1 MRKKE
6 QMFDT
11 EDNRNIFFPFVH
23 KMNTNIF
30 EDVWSMTF
38 FYYISDFIIPLVLFY
53 IVSYALTEK
62 ISVYDEFVRG
72 AADGIKTVFQILP
85 TLVGLMAAVGMLR
98 ASGFLDFTAEYL
110 TGLAEFLHFPVQ
122 LIPLSII
129 RLFSSSAATS
139 LALDLYKS
147 YGTDSYIGLTASIMM
162 GCTET
167 VFYTMSVYFLT
178 AKVTKSRWT
187 LAGALV
193 STFAGIAASVVL
205 AGMM

>member
-1 MRKKE
+1 MLFR
-6 QMFDT
+6 
-11 EDNRNIFFPFVH
+11 
-23 KMNTNIF
+23 
-30 EDVWSMTF
+30 STF
-38 FYYISDFIIPLVLFY
+38 FYYISDFIIPLTIFY
-53 IVSYALTEK
+53 IIAYGLTEK
-62 ISVYDEFVRG
+62 VHVYDEFVTG
-72 AADGIKTVFQILP
+72 AADGIRTVGKILP

-98 ASGFLDFTAEYL
+98 ASGFLDFVAEYL
-110 TGLAEFLHFPVQ
+110 TGVAKLLHFPVQ

-178 AKVTKSRWT
+178 AKVTKTRWT

-193 STFAGIAASVVL
+193 STFAGIAASVAL

>member
-1 MRKKE
+1 M
-6 QMFDT
+6 
-11 EDNRNIFFPFVH
+11 
-23 KMNTNIF
+23 
-30 EDVWSMTF
+30 SF
-38 FYYISDFIIPLVLFY
+38 FYYISDFIIPIVIFY
-53 IVSYALTEK
+53 IISYALSEK
-62 ISVYDEFVRG
+62 VHVYDEFVTG
-72 AADGIKTVFQILP
+72 AADGIKTVVKILP

-98 ASGFLDFTAEYL
+98 ASGFLDFVAQHLMKAAT
-110 TGLAEFLHFPVQ
+110 FLHFPVQ
-122 LIPLSII
+122 LIPMTIV

-139 LALDLYKS
+139 LALDIYKS

-178 AKVTKSRWT
+178 AKVTKTRWT

-193 STFAGIAASVVL
+193 STFAGIAASVAL

>member
-1 MRKKE
+1 
-6 QMFDT
+6 
-11 EDNRNIFFPFVH
+11 
-23 KMNTNIF
+23 
-30 EDVWSMTF
+30 MTF
-38 FYYISDFIIPLVLFY
+38 FYYLSDFIIPLVVFY
-53 IVSYALTEK
+53 IVASALTEK
-62 ISVYDEFVRG
+62 VRVYDEFVAG
-72 AADGIKTVFQILP
+72 AADGIRTVLKILP

-98 ASGFLDFTAEYL
+98 ASGFLDFVADYL

-178 AKVTKSRWT
+178 AKVTKTRWT
-187 LAGALV
+187 LAGALF
-193 STFAGIAASVVL
+193 STFAGIAASVAL